1 MLPSILLLDDEPEV
15 LKALERALR
24 KDYLVHAF
32 TDAEAALAFFKDAP
46 TQLVISDMKMPLISG
61 AEFLSQIVQINSRCK
76 RVVLTGYADTKLAQQ
91 AINDGHVS
99 AYLNKP
105 WVNEELRE
113 TLAGL
118 ITELK
123 QENKKYSV
131 IKKLKFDHKRLS
143 ADHISLSL
151 TSEFIQDERD
161 NAVLQQKKLKLI
173 NNELLQLSANL
184 VAMQTRDTSGHTF
197 RIAQQ
202 GKTLAKRLKL
212 SEVECMQIYLAG
224 LFYRVGIHSLPP
236 ALVERPWFQMSQ
248 HERNAWMKYP
258 QASADII
265 STTDILKSSA
275 EIVLHIFEHIDGS
288 GMPAQL
294 VADKIP
300 LGSRLLSI
308 VIYYDLLISGEITGN
323 NINPTEALIIM
334 SNEVDIVFDK
344 TIFRQFKQ
352 LLEMP
357 KANEALEIAK
367 GTGELIPGMILSQDV
382 VNYGQHKLLS
392 EGTVLTANN
401 ILGLSKHQ
409 EQTDQVIIVYIMHE
423 KNNLLK

>member
-24 KDYLVHAF
+24 KDYLVHSF
-32 TDAEAALAFFKDAP
+32 TDAEPALAFFKEAP
-46 TQLVISDMKMPLISG
+46 TQLVISDMKMPAING
-61 AEFLSQIVQINSRCK
+61 AEFLSQIVLINSRCK

-105 WVNEELRE
+105 WDNEELRE
-113 TLAGL
+113 TLASL

-123 QENKKYSV
+123 QENKKFSV
-131 IKKLKFDHKRLS
+131 IKKLKYDNKRLS
-143 ADHISLSL
+143 ADHTSLSL
-151 TSEFIQDERD
+151 TSEFIQDER
-161 NAVLQQKKLKLI
+161 NSAILQQKKLKLV

-202 GKTLAKRLKL
+202 SKTLAQRLKL
-212 SEVECMQIYLAG
+212 PERECMQIYLAG
-224 LFYRVGIHSLPP
+224 LFYRVGIQSLAP

-248 HERNAWMKYP
+248 QERNAWMKYP

-265 STTDILKSSA
+265 STTEILKSSA
-275 EIVLHIFEHIDGS
+275 DIVLHIFEHIDGS
-288 GMPAQL
+288 GLPSQL
-294 VADKIP
+294 VAEDIP

-308 VIYYDLLISGEITGN
+308 VIYYDLLISGEITGV
-323 NINPTEALIIM
+323 NINPTEALVVM
-334 SNEVDIVFDK
+334 RKEVDTIFDK
-344 TIFRQFKQ
+344 KVFQQFQQ
-352 LLEMP
+352 LLEKP
-357 KANEALEIAK
+357 RANEAFEIAK
-367 GTGELIPGMILSQDV
+367 GTGELVPGMILSQDV
-382 VNYGQHKLLS
+382 VNYGQHKLMS
-392 EGTVLTANN
+392 EGTVLTSNN
-401 ILGLSKHQ
+401 ILGLTRHQ
-409 EQTDQVIIVYIMHE
+409 ESTEQIIIAYIMHE